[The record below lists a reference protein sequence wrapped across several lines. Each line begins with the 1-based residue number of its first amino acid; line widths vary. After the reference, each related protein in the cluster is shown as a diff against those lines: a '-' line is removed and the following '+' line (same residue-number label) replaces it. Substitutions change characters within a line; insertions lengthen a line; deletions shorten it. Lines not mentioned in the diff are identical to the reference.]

1 MLGAMSAALSASLPQ
16 RRRRRSPQELREAIL
31 AAAVAEFEANGFS
44 GATTAAIARRAGTTE
59 AQIFR
64 LFASKAELF
73 GTSVFAPLNRHFAQ
87 FHARVLGK
95 AAEPAIQHDLA
106 ARYIDELQDFIEAH
120 SRSLMSLIV
129 ASAHGQVAGEGPQE
143 IEGLEAYFARGAAT
157 MRARSGQTPRVP
169 PELMVRVSF
178 AAVLG
183 SVLFRDW
190 LFPPGLADAAAIRR
204 AIADF
209 TIDGISANDP
219 ADG

>member
-1 MLGAMSAALSASLPQ
+1 MLPGMTVAPPL
-16 RRRRRSPQELREAIL
+16 RRKRRSPQDLREAIL
-31 AAAVAEFEANGFS
+31 SAAAAEFEANGFA
-44 GATTAAIARRAGTTE
+44 GATTAAIARRAETTE

-73 GTSVFAPLNRHFAQ
+73 RASVFAPLNRHFAQ
-87 FHARVLGK
+87 FHARVLDG
-95 AAEPAIQHDLA
+95 ESRPAIPHDLA

-129 ASAHGQVAGEGPQE
+129 ARAHGQVAGEGPQE
-143 IEGLEAYFARGAAT
+143 IEGLEAYFAQGAAT
-157 MRARSGQTPRVP
+157 MRARSGDAARVP

-190 LFPPGLADAAAIRR
+190 LFPPGLADDAAIRR

-209 TIDGISANDP
+209 TIEGISANDP

>member
-1 MLGAMSAALSASLPQ
+1 MLLAMTAALPD
-16 RRRRRSPQELREAIL
+16 RRKRRSPHELREAIL

-73 GTSVFAPLNRHFAQ
+73 RASVFAPLNRHFAEFQ
-87 FHARVLGK
+87 ARVLDK
-95 AAEPAIQHDLA
+95 APAIQHQLA

-129 ASAHGQVAGEGPQE
+129 ARAHGQVAGEGPQE

-157 MRARSGQTPRVP
+157 MRARSGESPRVP

-190 LFPPGLADAAAIRR
+190 LFPPGLADDGAIRR

-209 TIDGISANDP
+209 TIEGISANDP

>member
-1 MLGAMSAALSASLPQ
+1 MNAPLPAPVV
-16 RRRRRSPQELREAIL
+16 RRKRRAPQDLREAIL
-31 AAAVAEFEANGFS
+31 AAAAAEFEANGFA
-44 GATTAAIARRAGTTE
+44 GATTAAIARRAETTE

-64 LFASKAELF
+64 LFSSKADLF
-73 GTSVFAPLNRHFAQ
+73 RASVFAPLNRHFSD
-87 FHARVLGK
+87 FHAKVLGD
-95 AAEPAIQHDLA
+95 AAEGASQRDLA
-106 ARYIDELQDFIEAH
+106 GRYIDELQDFIEGH

-129 ASAHGQVAGEGPQE
+129 ARAHGQVAGEGPQA

-157 MRARSGQTPRVP
+157 MRARSGDAAQVP

-190 LFPPGLADAAAIRR
+190 LFPEGLADDAAIRR
-204 AIADF
+204 AIAEF